1 MDSCCINIYLP
12 QNICPA
18 RSPQH
23 RHSLRLPSS
32 RLGNHPS
39 RTSRAAS
46 KGAVSGEWI
55 CLCLLHFGFLQWK
68 ARKIPCWLLPSV
80 PFPPDSVHRA
90 PSRGH
95 ISRGRLSKAA
105 LWVPSWH
112 KLLLKH
118 PDSEIRF
125 EWGNKLQ
132 GPTLASSNGASSQ
145 ATVSPRGGLWTQ
157 DEHRVRGQ
165 DLGSSLLCSTPALL
179 LAVSL
184 TQFPLTFTL
193 TQ

>member
-1 MDSCCINIYLP
+1 M
-12 QNICPA
+12 
-18 RSPQH
+18 
-23 RHSLRLPSS
+23 
-32 RLGNHPS
+32 
-39 RTSRAAS
+39 
-46 KGAVSGEWI
+46 SGEWI

-68 ARKIPCWLLPSV
+68 VRKIPCWLLPSV
-80 PFPPDSVHRA
+80 PFPPDSVHRT

-132 GPTLASSNGASSQ
+132 GPTLASSNDASSQ

-157 DEHRVRGQ
+157 EEHQVRGRTWAR
-165 DLGSSLLCSTPALL
+165 LLCSTPALL